1 MFRLNKLTDYGL
13 VVMQYLGSRPKAALH
28 TTRELVAAT
37 QLPPATVVKILKA
50 LLDHKLLISY
60 RGIKGGY
67 ALARP
72 PSEISLAEVV
82 EALEGPIGFTE
93 CATAPGYCGLEGIC
107 GVQRNSH
114 VISRALQQTL
124 EGITVS
130 DLATSLR
137 LGTRAPSHGHVLT
150 AITLGTGRVQ

>member
-13 VVMQYLGSRPKAALH
+13 VIMQYLGNRPKTALH
-28 TTRELVAAT
+28 STRELIAAT
-37 QLPPATVVKILKA
+37 QLPPATVVKILKS
-50 LLDHKLLISY
+50 LLDHQLLVSY

-72 PSEISLAEVV
+72 ATEISVAAIV

-93 CATAPGYCGLEGIC
+93 CAITPGYCGLEGVC
-107 GVQRNSH
+107 GIQHSST
-114 VISRALQQTL
+114 VISHALHQTL
-124 EGITVS
+124 EGITLS
-130 DLATSLR
+130 DLTASLTLGNRTSR
-137 LGTRAPSHGHVLT
+137 HGNVLT